1 MKRVLYWIF
10 GLSIF
15 VAILLFFSWLFC
27 FYFKFDFC
35 FDIYNVLEYWDL
47 ILGGFIITMWLY
59 MWALIIGFF
68 LGLMLSLLRH
78 YGDISLKNW
87 FVESLLRGL
96 KWISTSYIE
105 VIRGTPLLAQLLLIY
120 FLPFSLNIPIGT
132 WSFET
137 SFRILDKE
145 ITLILLNQRTFV
157 AIITLGLNSAAY
169 QAEYLRGSIISVGT
183 EQLVAAQSLGMSRHS
198 GILHIVLPQALRRV
212 IPAWSN
218 EASYLPKYT
227 VVVYFIGVVELFAQA
242 FTITSYTFRALITYL
257 IVALIFLATI
267 SVITKALDTLHKR
280 TAIPGL

>member
-1 MKRVLYWIF
+1 MKRLFHWIF
-10 GLSIF
+10 GLSI
-15 VAILLFFSWLFC
+15 AALILIFFSWLFC

-35 FDIYNVLEYWDL
+35 GDIYKVLKYWDL
-47 ILGGFIITMWLY
+47 IFGGFLITMWLY

-68 LGLMLSLLRH
+68 LGLMLSLMRH
-78 YGDISLKNW
+78 YGDLSLRNKYGQHG
-87 FVESLLRGL
+87 LRLL
-96 KWISTSYIE
+96 KWISTGYIE

-120 FLPFSLNIPIGT
+120 FIPFSLNIPIGT
-132 WSFET
+132 WKIET

-145 ITLILLNQRTFV
+145 ITLILLNQRTLV
-157 AIITLGLNSAAY
+157 AILTLGLNSAAY
-169 QAEYLRGSIISVGT
+169 QAEYLRGSIISVGS
-183 EQLVAAQSLGMSRHS
+183 EQLIAAQSLGMSRPT

-242 FTITSYTFRALITYL
+242 YTITSYTFRALITYF

-267 SVITKALDTLHKR
+267 SVISKTLDMLYKR
-280 TAIPGL
+280 TSIPGV